1 MRHPHRPGTAGA
13 VWFALTAAAVPLRLA
28 AAAATAGML
37 APTPAAASTARMA
50 PADSVYEVY
59 AVRYATVPGYRVRN
73 LVVGADST
81 RTTDLAMLVWV
92 LRSGDGRVVLVDTG
106 FHRQKFLDSWKPSE
120 YTLPS
125 EAVARL
131 GITPDQV
138 TDIVLTHIHWDHM
151 DGLDLF
157 PKAQIWVQK
166 AEYDYYV
173 GDDGSALQRAIDPE
187 DAKMIAEMRA
197 AGRVHLVDGDDQ
209 EIFPGIRVYTGGRHT
224 YASQYLGVRT
234 GEGTVVVASDNCY
247 LYENL
252 ERHAPIAQAL
262 DAASNLAAQ
271 DRMRALASDP
281 SLIVPGHDPK
291 VFERFPLPGNGV
303 AKIAGR

>member
-1 MRHPHRPGTAGA
+1 MATCARQSRRPGAVGA
-13 VWFALTAAAVPLRLA
+13 VWRSLAARAAPLRLA
-28 AAAATAGML
+28 ALAATVGML
-37 APTPAAASTARMA
+37 APTPALASTAHPS

-92 LRSGDGRVVLVDTG
+92 LRSSDNRVVLVDTG

-157 PKAQIWVQK
+157 PEAQVWIQK

-173 GDDGSALQRAIDPE
+173 GADGS
-187 DAKMIAEMRA
+187 
-197 AGRVHLVDGDDQ
+197 
-209 EIFPGIRVYTGGRHT
+209 
-224 YASQYLGVRT
+224 
-234 GEGTVVVASDNCY
+234 
-247 LYENL
+247 
-252 ERHAPIAQAL
+252 
-262 DAASNLAAQ
+262 
-271 DRMRALASDP
+271 
-281 SLIVPGHDPK
+281 
-291 VFERFPLPGNGV
+291 
-303 AKIAGR
+303 

>member
-1 MRHPHRPGTAGA
+1 MARSTMARRSR
-13 VWFALTAAAVPLRLA
+13 RLA
-28 AAAATAGML
+28 VAATTLGAL
-37 APTPAAASTARMA
+37 APTPAVASTPRPS

-81 RTTDLAMLVWV
+81 RTTDLTMMVWV
-92 LRSGDGRVVLVDTG
+92 LRTGDGRVVLVDTG
-106 FHRQKFLDSWKPSE
+106 FHRRKFLDSWKPSE
-120 YTLPS
+120 YVLPS
-125 EAVARL
+125 EAVGRL

-138 TDIVLTHIHWDHM
+138 ADIVLTHIHWDHM

-157 PKAQIWVQK
+157 PKARIWIQK
-166 AEYDYYV
+166 AEYDHYV
-173 GDDGSALQRAIDPE
+173 GDDGSALQRAIDPD
-187 DAKMIAEMRA
+187 DAKMIAHLRA

-209 EIFPGIRVYTGGRHT
+209 EILPGIRVYTGGRHT
-224 YASQYLGVRT
+224 YASQYLGVST
-234 GEGTVVVASDNCY
+234 GAGTVVVASDNCY

-252 ERHAPIAQAL
+252 ERHAAIAQTL

-291 VFERFPLPGNGV
+291 VFERFPEPGNGV